1 MARSLIF
8 ISIIMKVPAE
18 NNQDIGRQEKRTI
31 LVVDDSA
38 YARRMIRFALIP
50 DLYRILE
57 AHDGVDALK
66 CLDNN
71 RVDLVITD
79 LTMPNMDGFELIR
92 NIRSRSEY
100 EFLPIIML
108 SGESTEESRIVA
120 RDVGVSA
127 YIVKPF
133 VPEQI
138 SGLIQSVFK

>member
-1 MARSLIF
+1 MN
-8 ISIIMKVPAE
+8 VPDE
-18 NNQDIGRQEKRTI
+18 NNSGVDAQDKRTI

-38 YARRMIRFALIP
+38 YVRRMIRFALAP
-50 DLYRILE
+50 DVYRIIE

-66 CLDNN
+66 CVDAN
-71 RVDLVITD
+71 RIDLIITD
-79 LTMPNMDGFELIR
+79 LKMPNMDGFELIR

-108 SGESTEESRIVA
+108 SGESNDECRVVA

-127 YIVKPF
+127 FIIKPF

>member
-1 MARSLIF
+1 MN
-8 ISIIMKVPAE
+8 VPDE
-18 NNQDIGRQEKRTI
+18 NNKGVDAQDKRTI

-38 YARRMIRFALIP
+38 YVRRMIRFALAP
-50 DLYRILE
+50 DVYRIIE

-66 CLDNN
+66 SVDAN
-71 RVDLVITD
+71 RIDLIITD
-79 LTMPNMDGFELIR
+79 LKMPNMDGFELIR

-108 SGESTEESRIVA
+108 SGESTDECRVVA

-127 YIVKPF
+127 FIIKPF